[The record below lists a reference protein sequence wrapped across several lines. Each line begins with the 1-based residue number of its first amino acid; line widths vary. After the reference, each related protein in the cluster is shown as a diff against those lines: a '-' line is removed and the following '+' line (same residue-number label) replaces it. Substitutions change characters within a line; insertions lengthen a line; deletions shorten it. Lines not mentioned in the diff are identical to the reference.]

1 MLVGERF
8 WFWLLETDLYYLLHA
23 CPMCYNTPVMYVTLI
38 TAIGFK
44 LHIISRDTGM
54 LSSAW
59 RNRLH
64 EEFMVEGNKV
74 RSMLLVSGNRLEGWN
89 IFLQKDIHCL
99 IWCFDRS
106 GAERCEACV
115 SVIWVPVTVVPCM
128 HVGSLNSLMSVTSY
142 TTDPG
147 GISHWSSHAVMVAA
161 AAVLRS
167 SSPSQPTYRE
177 ISCWHLVSSKSCY
190 HAAKLRVLQSV

>member
-115 SVIWVPVTVVPCM
+115 SIIWVPVTVVPCM
-128 HVGSLNSLMSVTSY
+128 HVGSLNCLMSVTSY

-147 GISHWSSHAVMVAA
+147 GISHWSSS
-161 AAVLRS
+161 RS
-167 SSPSQPTYRE
+167 DGGGCSSVKKQQPKPANLQRNLMLA
-177 ISCWHLVSSKSCY
+177 SCVSAIQILLSCC
-190 HAAKLRVLQSV
+190 